1 MTQAAAAAV
10 VQHDESFALEHPI
23 IRDGSSGRGGD
34 GRGLVIRFREHAGG
48 QRLAIREF
56 AELNFR
62 HEELPGARVAEGQL
76 QRARVLGHVEREALL
91 APVERAVADEV
102 PRLGEFLVRLRLRRG
117 QLDASAG
124 AVDVHR
130 LHERGDGVAALRERR
145 GFGEVC
151 FAEGRGPEL
160 HREAAAR
167 AAVLLQLVS
176 RARVVRSHERRAPVN
191 PRLTQ
196 RHELREGQLRP
207 LVGEEVVMLRVERGR
222 VVDFRFGK
230 ERLRLG
236 SGHAGVAILHF
247 EARAGLHGLGCKA
260 HAGVVE
266 RGADGGVQLAA
277 SAGGAADVVFHGGRN
292 VQFFQVSAKPH
303 ARAAGGLQVI
313 LRAGVDGINRPVI
326 TARAARALGDEILPA
341 ERIQR
346 RVMLEVEAV
355 AEMKRLAGQHLQ
367 RALNV
372 VGVSAALRVVADRQR
387 ALRGEAVLHTARGP
401 RRLHRLAAAARDG
414 RGPLAVRVLER
425 ALVREVPMRIPC
437 ELRFVAGA
445 ELGED
450 AGVFLVM
457 QLEHRLI
464 AIENKL
470 PSTEECSHREVRRVR
485 PRRRLR
491 DGRGDLQRDIAE
503 RRLRPAAHG
512 DADRAARQRKKH
524 VVPREL
530 VHAVHAHGDVRT
542 LRADGELVRRVEFH
556 RARHHA
562 HVTALRPFHER
573 DNLIPV
579 RELDT
584 IPAVRARAQH
594 ETGIES
600 AVAESRV
607 GPSAPAL
614 AEEVR
619 GLRCLGDGDAGGD
632 LRGGKLLGRAQG
644 SPLVTG
650 QGGAVAGDGRAFP
663 VSGVGRPLGQRL
675 SAESLAA
682 KNAKR
687 RKEEA

>member
-1 MTQAAAAAV
+1 MAETAATAV
-10 VQHDESFALEHPI
+10 VQHDEAFALEHPI
-23 IRDGSSGRGGD
+23 IRDGSSGRGGN
-34 GRGLVIRFREHAGG
+34 GCGLVVRFREHAGG
-48 QRLAIREF
+48 QRLALREF
-56 AELNFR
+56 AELHVG
-62 HEELPGARVAEGQL
+62 HEELAGARVAKRQL
-76 QRARVLGHVEREALL
+76 EPARVLGHVEREALL
-91 APVERAVADEV
+91 APVEVAVADEV
-102 PRLGEFLVRLRLRRG
+102 PRLGELLARLRLRGG
-117 QLDASAG
+117 QLDAAAG
-124 AVDVHR
+124 AVDVRR

-145 GFGEVC
+145 SFGEVR

-167 AAVLLQLVS
+167 AAVFLQLVS
-176 RARVVRSHERRAPVN
+176 GPRVVRGHERRAPVN
-191 PRLTQ
+191 PRLTH
-196 RHELREGQLRP
+196 RHELAERQLRP

-222 VVDFRFGK
+222 VVDFRFVE

-247 EARAGLHGLGCKA
+247 EARAGLRGLGREA

-266 RGADGGVQLAA
+266 RRADRGVQLAA

-292 VQFFQVSAKPH
+292 VQLLQVPTKPH
-303 ARAAGGLQVI
+303 ARAAGGLQII
-313 LRAGVDGINRPVI
+313 LRAGIDGINRPVI
-326 TARAARALGDEILPA
+326 TARAACALRDEILPA
-341 ERIQR
+341 ERVER

-372 VGVSAALRVVADRQR
+372 VGVSAALRVVADRQC

-414 RGPLAVRVLER
+414 RGPLAVGLLER
-425 ALVREVPMRIPC
+425 ALVLQAPVRIPC

-470 PSTEECSHREVRRVR
+470 PSTEECSHREVRRVQ

-491 DGRGDLQRDIAE
+491 DGRGDLHRDIAE
-503 RRLRPAAHG
+503 RGLRPAAHG
-512 DADRAARQRKKH
+512 DADRAARQRQKP
-524 VVPREL
+524 VVPGHL
-530 VHAVHAHGDVRT
+530 VGPIHAHGDVRT
-542 LRADGELVRRVEFH
+542 LRADGELVRRVELH

-562 HVTALRPFHER
+562 HVAAVRPFHER
-573 DNLIPV
+573 DDLILM
-579 RELDT
+579 RELHA

-594 ETGIES
+594 EAGVEP

-619 GLRCLGDGDAGGD
+619 GLRGLGDGDAGGD
-632 LRGGKLLGRAQG
+632 LQGGELLRRAQ
-644 SPLVTG
+644 
-650 QGGAVAGDGRAFP
+650 
-663 VSGVGRPLGQRL
+663 
-675 SAESLAA
+675 
-682 KNAKR
+682 
-687 RKEEA
+687 